1 MLHGYVILYYM
12 ARGDSGRIVLE
23 IDPSQKDELY
33 SALTKDGMT
42 LKDWFLRQADQYL
55 SNRDQFQLFGATAV
69 SEKPAQYRTQSKTV
83 KVPSTKVKSN
93 RAKTRLK

>member
-1 MLHGYVILYYM
+1 M

-33 SALTKDGMT
+33 TALTRDGLT

-55 SNRDQFQLFGATAV
+55 SNRDQFPLFSAPVV
-69 SEKPAQYRTQSKTV
+69 SETPARYSTKSKPI
-83 KVPSTKVKSN
+83 KVPSTKTKSN
-93 RAKTRLK
+93 RAKTKLR